1 MQDALDHLDEV
12 PESTA
17 ANPDGGAARLEP
29 DHITEDVNFALDS
42 LLDEAESETGVN
54 NDPQPTNTN
63 ENTNNEP
70 DSTSEN
76 LGNQGDQAPL
86 EPSRELA
93 SEPSSADSAYQQP
106 ESIREPQSEIDP
118 EILAIEQP
126 RNLSEKN
133 QNNWRKL
140 QETATN
146 YKKQFE
152 EAQAYLAQQ
161 QQNPQQP
168 QIPQDYEELKRFKA
182 VFDIKNDPEFVSKYD
197 QPIENTKESIYGL
210 LQKNGATE
218 EVISSI
224 KNAGGPE
231 KIDQQW
237 WKENVIDKL
246 LPIDAADLT
255 DSLRAIN
262 KLQNQKTQEIEFNA
276 ENQEQI
282 LNERKNESINWYK
295 QENDNIV
302 KHIDEI
308 TKEVPWARYHEVPQG
323 ATREEAEKIQKHNAS
338 VADLHQKFN
347 VALWPKNAQER
358 ASVAAAAVLSHK
370 LATQLRIEQ
379 QSRTQMQSD
388 LKRLS
393 EENSKLKAS
402 GKMPRQSVNTPSTIK
417 NNDINSRIKM
427 NPSDAIDLGLDE
439 AGL

>member
-1 MQDALDHLDEV
+1 MQYALDHLDEV

-17 ANPDGGAARLEP
+17 ANPDGGAARLDP
-29 DHITEDVNFALDS
+29 DQITDDVHSALDN
-42 LLDEAESETGVN
+42 LLDEAELETS
-54 NDPQPTNTN
+54 PQPQPEPNTSN
-63 ENTNNEP
+63 ETNNNQNPDVDLLQPSGINSEEAGTENP
-70 DSTSEN
+70 AVDSTDRA
-76 LGNQGDQAPL
+76 GIA
-86 EPSRELA
+86 EPPVPA
-93 SEPSSADSAYQQP
+93 EPRA
-106 ESIREPQSEIDP
+106 EIDP
-118 EILAIEQP
+118 EIAAIEQP

-140 QETATN
+140 QETATA

-152 EAQAYLAQQ
+152 EAQNILAQQ
-161 QQNPQQP
+161 QQNLQQP
-168 QIPQDYEELKRFKA
+168 QIPQDYEELKKFKA

-197 QPIENTKESIYGL
+197 QPIEKTRESIYGL

-218 EVISSI
+218 EVINSI
-224 KNAGGPE
+224 KNSGGPE

-237 WKENVIDKL
+237 WKQNVIDKL

-262 KLQNQKTQEIEFNA
+262 KLQDQKTQEIEFNA

-282 LNERKNESINWYK
+282 LNERKNASINWYK

-302 KHIDEI
+302 KHIDDI
-308 TKEVPWARYHEVPQG
+308 TKEVPWARYYEVPQN
-323 ATREEAEKIQKHNAS
+323 ATKEEAEKIQQHNAS

-347 VALWPKNAQER
+347 VALWPQNAQER

-370 LATQLRIEQ
+370 LAQQLRVEQ
-379 QSRTQMQSD
+379 QSRAQMQSD
-388 LKRLS
+388 IKRLS

-417 NNDINSRIKM
+417 TNDINSRIKM